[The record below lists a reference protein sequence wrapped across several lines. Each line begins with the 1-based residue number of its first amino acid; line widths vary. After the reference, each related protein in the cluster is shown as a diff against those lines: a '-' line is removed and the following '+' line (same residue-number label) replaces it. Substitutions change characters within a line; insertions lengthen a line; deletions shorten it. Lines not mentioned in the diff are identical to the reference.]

1 MRSLILKNLSLGL
14 LAVPNRAFS
23 CSLMSDPRNT
33 INILSDG
40 TGGWLQHRQEIDKL
54 GSGPGTDWISEI
66 MPDLIDTVNY
76 LPPAAKITTPPKIL
90 VLYGSLRM
98 PKSFSRLLALECARI
113 LELLGAEVR
122 VFDPHALPVRE

>member
-1 MRSLILKNLSLGL
+1 
-14 LAVPNRAFS
+14 
-23 CSLMSDPRNT
+23 MSDPRNT